1 MTATATATGHACV
14 VGYGSVGRLHAEVLT
29 RMGLRVSV
37 LDPRPAQPPGPA
49 VTWWRAI
56 GQVPDVRDIDV
67 WVVCTPTHTHL
78 PVVARV
84 LAQDAAARIVVEKP
98 ACRAGETTA
107 LLDLL
112 ATLPAAR
119 VVVMNQYREAA
130 VLSAMARLVAREAPG
145 EPIRALRVAF
155 TKDRRPDVA
164 RGRFVDRDHG
174 VFGYEWLHM
183 LAALG
188 HFLPA
193 PVYDA
198 YLRGPVAPGSLR
210 TAYDPALALAAA
222 HERATVRGVAVELF
236 STVAGEG
243 VEAALPRPGWTRD
256 YPTATGE
263 RQRLVRVE
271 TASARFTA
279 ELEPLGGPE
288 LEPVR
293 RDVHRITVRTSAG
306 DRRLE
311 VADPLIKNA
320 WAGLLAALSAVD
332 CPPPD
337 LRALHRIASLVG
349 AARSADP
356 ARSAD
361 QARGGADLVGH
372 PPAGSRPARAPAGSV
387 FMPRQESA

>member
-1 MTATATATGHACV
+1 MTGRGHACV

-29 RMGLRVSV
+29 RLGLKVSV
-37 LDPRPAQPPGPA
+37 LDPDPVRPPA
-49 VTWWRAI
+49 PRVSWWRSI

-78 PVVARV
+78 PVVASV

-98 ACRAGETTA
+98 ACRAAETTA
-107 LLDLL
+107 FTELL

-130 VLSAMARLVAREAPG
+130 VLSSMARLVAREAPG
-145 EPIRALRVAF
+145 EPIRALRVVFA
-155 TKDRRPDVA
+155 KDRRPDVA

-193 PVYDA
+193 AGYDA

-210 TAYDPALALAAA
+210 VAHDPELVLAAA
-222 HERATVRGVAVELF
+222 HERATVRGVALELF

-243 VEAALPRPGWTRD
+243 AEAALPRPAWTRD
-256 YPTATGE
+256 YPTAVGE

-271 TASARFTA
+271 TASAHFTA
-279 ELEPLGGPE
+279 ELEPLGGPAPE
-288 LEPVR
+288 QVR

-306 DRRLE
+306 DRRIE
-311 VADPLIKNA
+311 VVDPLIENA
-320 WAGLLAALSAVD
+320 WTGMLATLSAVT

-337 LRALHRIASLVG
+337 LRTLHRIASLIGVVWPRGAEAALVG
-349 AARSADP
+349 ADRTG
-356 ARSAD
+356 R
-361 QARGGADLVGH
+361 
-372 PPAGSRPARAPAGSV
+372 PPGRPAESV
-387 FMPRQESA
+387 FSPRQESA